1 MTRLSDKTMLPAP
14 GLALPGR
21 AAAMPVP
28 EAHFV
33 NAHPLTPPFPTG
45 MAKALFAL
53 GCFWGAERR
62 FWELLG
68 VHTTAVGYA
77 GGETPNPTY
86 EEVCSGLTGHAE
98 AVLVVFEPARLPYAA
113 LLRCFFESHD
123 PTQGMGQG
131 NDVGTQY
138 RSVVFAYDEAQ
149 RQAAVAAREAYQAV
163 LSRAGY
169 GPITTEVRDAPAF
182 YYAEPYHQQYLA
194 KNPRGYCGL
203 SGTGIACPVGALGA
217 VEATDLSGAVE
228 SSWSREAG

>member
-14 GLALPGR
+14 GLTLPGR

-33 NAHPLTPPFPTG
+33 NAHPLTPPFPAG
-45 MAKALFAL
+45 MATALFAL

-62 FWELLG
+62 FWELRG
-68 VHTTAVGYA
+68 IHTTAVGYA

-86 EEVCSGLTGHAE
+86 EEVCSGRTGHAE
-98 AVLVVFEPARLPYAA
+98 AVLVVFEPARLPYTA

-138 RSVVFAYDEAQ
+138 RSVVFAYDE
-149 RQAAVAAREAYQAV
+149 RSGRPPSRPARPTRRSCHGLVTAR
-163 LSRAGY
+163 SRPRSVTHRRSTTPS
-169 GPITTEVRDAPAF
+169 PITSSISPRT
-182 YYAEPYHQQYLA
+182 
-194 KNPRGYCGL
+194 RGYCGL
-203 SGTGIACPVGALGA
+203 SGTGIACPVGAFGS
-217 VEATDLSGAVE
+217 VEEID
-228 SSWSREAG
+228 